1 MRQCGGVVL
10 VAIRW
15 WFATIE
21 RRSNPP
27 GATRTG
33 KDNWMNRA
41 FLTSLL
47 GATLLFAGACK
58 SKPPD
63 KDAIRS
69 GVINYLTSLKTLNVN
84 AMDVIVTQSS
94 VNGNQA
100 QAQVEIRLKNSP
112 PDGPSMKLS
121 YNLEK
126 RGEEWAV
133 VKSQPAG
140 GTMQH
145 PAPGEMPPGGL
156 PPGHPNV
163 NGSAGQ
169 TPAGHPDF
177 NGILKSA
184 QPPAQQA
191 PAAAKP

>member
-1 MRQCGGVVL
+1 M
-10 VAIRW
+10 
-15 WFATIE
+15 
-21 RRSNPP
+21 
-27 GATRTG
+27 
-33 KDNWMNRA
+33 KRA
-41 FLTSLL
+41 FFAALL

-58 SKPPD
+58 SKVND
-63 KDAIRS
+63 KGEIRS
-69 GVINYLTSLKTLNVN
+69 GIIKYLGSLNTLNVS
-84 AMDVIVTQSS
+84 AMDINVTQAT

-100 QAQVEIRLKNSP
+100 QAQVEIRLKNGP
-112 PDGPSMKLS
+112 PDGASMKLS

-145 PAPGEMPPGGL
+145 PAPGEMPPRGL

-163 NGSAGQ
+163 NGTAGQ
-169 TPAGHPDF
+169 VPAGHPDF

-184 QPPAQQA
+184 QPPAAPA
-191 PAAAKP
+191 PAASTSTGSSRP

>member
-1 MRQCGGVVL
+1 
-10 VAIRW
+10 
-15 WFATIE
+15 
-21 RRSNPP
+21 
-27 GATRTG
+27 
-33 KDNWMNRA
+33 MNRA
-41 FLTSLL
+41 FLAVLL

-58 SKPPD
+58 SKPDD
-63 KDAIRS
+63 KEAIRS
-69 GVINYLTSLKTLNVN
+69 GIIKYLGSLNTLNVS
-84 AMDVIVTQSS
+84 AMDINVTQATVTGS
-94 VNGNQA
+94 QA
-100 QAQVEIRLKNSP
+100 QAQVEIRLKNGP
-112 PDGPSMKLS
+112 PDGASMKLS

-126 RGEEWAV
+126 RGDEWAV

-140 GTMQH
+140 GTLQH

-169 TPAGHPDF
+169 APAGHPDF

-191 PAAAKP
+191 PAAPPSTGSSKP